1 MLSKCSPVG
10 VMLGGVMEVM
20 GALSQCFCR
29 LDWSLGQWEGDGG
42 GDIQSQHS

>member
-1 MLSKCSPVG
+1 MLSKCSSVG

-29 LDWSLGQWEGDGG
+29 PDWSLGQREGDRG
-42 GDIQSQHS
+42 GDIHSQHS